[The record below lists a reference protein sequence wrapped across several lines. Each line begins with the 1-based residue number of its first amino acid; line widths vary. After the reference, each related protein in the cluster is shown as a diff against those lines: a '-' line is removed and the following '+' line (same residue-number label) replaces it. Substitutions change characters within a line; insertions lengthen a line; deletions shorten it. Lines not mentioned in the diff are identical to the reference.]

1 MRIFFSLFLIAHAL
15 AHAGLAAAPIP
26 GDPDPKP
33 GAFFTEITRSWLFQ
47 KIGSAPGFV
56 RLVGIILVV
65 LSTLG
70 FLLSGLGALG
80 VPGLSDIWQAAAGF
94 AVAVSLILLI
104 LFWHPWIIVGVLID
118 IGIGVLSLGG
128 KWPE

>member
-1 MRIFFSLFLIAHAL
+1 LRIFFSLFLIAHAL